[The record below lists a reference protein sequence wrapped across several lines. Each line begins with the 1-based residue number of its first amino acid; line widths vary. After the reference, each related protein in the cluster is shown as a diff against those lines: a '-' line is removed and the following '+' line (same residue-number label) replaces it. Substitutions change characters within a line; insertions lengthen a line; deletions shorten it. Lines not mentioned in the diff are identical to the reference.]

1 MSSLTGNMQTGN
13 PVFHMAMDQGTI
25 YQDWAQSERRS
36 TTMTVEGTA
45 LKALGL
51 LVVLTIC
58 AAVSWT
64 QVQNQTLSGGLLIG
78 SAIGGLIV
86 GLVTSFKPTLAP
98 FTAPLYAAL
107 EGFFLGAVSNL
118 FEQRYPGIATQA
130 VGLTFAVMFI
140 MLGLYSFRVIR
151 VTDQLAR
158 AIVAATGALALVYL
172 VTFVL
177 GLFGVM
183 VPSIFAY
190 GPIGIAMSVFV
201 VGLAAFNLL
210 LDFDFIER
218 SASQGAPK
226 SMEWFG
232 AFGLMVTLV
241 WLYLE
246 ILRLLAKLQS
256 NRD

>member
-1 MSSLTGNMQTGN
+1 MSSLTSNMKTGN
-13 PVFHMAMDQGTI
+13 PVFNMAMDEGTI
-25 YQDWAQSERRS
+25 YGDWARTERRS
-36 TTMTVEGTA
+36 TAMTVEGTA

-64 QVQNQTLSGGLLIG
+64 QSSNQTLSGGLLIG
-78 SAIGGLIV
+78 SAIGGMIV
-86 GLVTSFKPTLAP
+86 GLITSFKPTLAP

-107 EGFFLGAVSNL
+107 EGFFLGAISNL
-118 FEQRYPGIATQA
+118 FEMRFPGIAAQA

-151 VTDQLAR
+151 VTDQLTR
-158 AIVAATGALALVYL
+158 AIVAATGAVCLVYF
-172 VTFVL
+172 VTFLL
-177 GLFGVM
+177 GMFGVM
-183 VPSIFAY
+183 VPSIFSH
-190 GPIGIAMSVFV
+190 GPIGIAMSVLV

-218 SASQGAPK
+218 SAAQGAPK